1 MSDQVTLAY
10 CVNALDK
17 VEEEVFISDWL
28 VVTLLYKKSGGSIFF
43 KLYIIK
49 LSTRNVYKIITHIKE

>member
-17 VEEEVFISDWL
+17 VEEEVFISNWL

-49 LSTRNVYKIITHIKE
+49 LS